1 MSKSEYEE
9 RFPLSETEI
18 ERWFQTN
25 SDFFPE
31 INRRAVLSRPSVT
44 QQSRGFSRARK
55 AHS

>member
-1 MSKSEYEE
+1 MSMSEYEE